1 MPHKGLVVL
10 AAALLAL
17 LITGCAGGPRR
28 SPETGAAAPGGTPSA
43 APGPGRTLPP
53 PPSVALAPPAGSDY
67 KIAPKDQ
74 LKVLVHGQNE
84 LTRSVRVSESGTITL
99 PLVGEIAV
107 AGLSAAEAEQKIAGG
122 LRGRYLKDPR
132 VSVSVAEYLG
142 RQIAVLGA
150 VQQPGA
156 YPLKSNGTTV
166 RSALS
171 EARGV
176 RDNADRVAYVLR
188 AQPRSGEPSPLTVD
202 LDALLRSGDSRYD
215 VAVEPGDS
223 VYVPEANTFYVAGEV
238 EKRGTFTLR
247 RDTTLAKALT
257 EAGGVTKRAATGDA
271 KIIRTLPTGERQ
283 EITGL
288 DVDAALAGDRAH
300 DVPLQAQD
308 VVVVPAS
315 GAKVAAYGFL
325 DVLKTV
331 LKFSLVAF

>member
-1 MPHKGLVVL
+1 MPHKGLALL
-10 AAALLAL
+10 AEVLLAL
-17 LITGCAGGPRR
+17 LIAGCAGGPRR
-28 SPETGAAAPGGTPSA
+28 SPEAGAGGPGGSSPTVS
-43 APGPGRTLPP
+43 GPTRTLPP

-99 PLVGEIAV
+99 PLVGELAV
-107 AGLSAAEAEQKIAGG
+107 AGLSAAETEQKIAAG
-122 LRGRYLKDPR
+122 LRGRYLKEPR

-156 YPLKSNGTTV
+156 YALKSNGTTV

-188 AQPRSGEPSPLTVD
+188 AQPRAGEPSPVTVD
-202 LDALLRSGDSRYD
+202 LDALLRAGDARYD

>member
-1 MPHKGLVVL
+1 
-10 AAALLAL
+10 L
-17 LITGCAGGPRR
+17 LIAGCAGSPRR
-28 SPETGAAAPGGTPSA
+28 SPETGAAAPGGMPSTA
-43 APGPGRTLPP
+43 GNPTRTLPP

-99 PLVGEIAV
+99 PLVGEVAV
-107 AGLSAAEAEQKIAGG
+107 AGLSAAEAEQKIAAG
-122 LRGRYLKDPR
+122 LKGRYLKDPR

-166 RSALS
+166 RNALS

-202 LDALLRSGDSRYD
+202 LDALLRGGDARYD

-238 EKRGTFTLR
+238 E
-247 RDTTLAKALT
+247 
-257 EAGGVTKRAATGDA
+257 
-271 KIIRTLPTGERQ
+271 
-283 EITGL
+283 
-288 DVDAALAGDRAH
+288 
-300 DVPLQAQD
+300 
-308 VVVVPAS
+308 
-315 GAKVAAYGFL
+315 
-325 DVLKTV
+325 
-331 LKFSLVAF
+331 